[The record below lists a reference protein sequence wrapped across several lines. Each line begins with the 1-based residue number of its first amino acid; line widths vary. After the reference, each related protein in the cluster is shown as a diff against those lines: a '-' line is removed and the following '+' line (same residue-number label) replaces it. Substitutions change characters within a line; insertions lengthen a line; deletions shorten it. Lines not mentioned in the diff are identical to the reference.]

1 MPLGSS
7 LREAA
12 SWPSVSDSVDF
23 LQPIADLQQ
32 RTRCDLVPLGVQAEV
47 MGAVQR
53 SGGIAALSEQQ
64 RNAYVDDVGAFVRY
78 PKQTAAFDVW
88 AERVVARTYKKRY
101 EGLEG
106 APKYE
111 DYFASSILY
120 DEAVASLAARYC
132 RAHPSTLLV
141 CVVSD
146 DHVKFGCSAQGRF
159 QRLEKDPDAS
169 DAGSSSARRRY
180 CCPLRGVD
188 RELVA
193 EPAPRAG
200 RRPGE
205 GPPVLRLRLVLAE
218 PASVLTDAHDEPRR
232 RRGVQDRPRAV
243 DADGH

>member
-1 MPLGSS
+1 M
-7 LREAA
+7 
-12 SWPSVSDSVDF
+12 DF
-23 LQPIADLQQ
+23 LQPIADFQQ

-159 QRLEKDPDAS
+159 QRLEKDPDARTRVLPRAV
-169 DAGSSSARRRY
+169 DTAE
-180 CCPLRGVD
+180 PLRGVD
-188 RELVA
+188 REPVA

-218 PASVLTDAHDEPRR
+218 PAAVLLTHMMNP
-232 RRGVQDRPRAV
+232 V
-243 DADGH
+243 DGAAFKIDLGLSMPTV